1 LTIVHDVPDD
11 AVSITAG
18 DGTQF
23 YAPPD
28 ADFHK
33 VYAAAQA
40 NGKDLKAANSA
51 VGMFGT
57 YDFQR
62 KDGYFYTAYSDA
74 SNYAVGVYMAGEG
87 YSYFETTIAGSGY
100 SRSHSSNWESGFSY
114 HMKWWT
120 KGWNDATNGSGPF
133 SHP

>member
-1 LTIVHDVPDD
+1 LTIVHDVPQD

-23 YAPPD
+23 YAPPY
-28 ADFHK
+28 ADFRQE
-33 VYAAAQA
+33 YAAAKA
-40 NGKDLKAANSA
+40 NGKDLRAVKSG

-62 KDGYFYTAYSDA
+62 KDGNFYTAYTDA
-74 SNYAVGVYMAGEG
+74 SNYGVGVYMAGAG
-87 YSYFETTIAGSGY
+87 YSYSTMVVFGTIYAMAF
-100 SRSHSSNWESGFSY
+100 SSNRESDN
-114 HMKWWT
+114 HIIWWT
-120 KGWNDATNGSGPF
+120 KGWNDATNGTGPF